1 MRVFPWL
8 LTLALAVECLA
19 GSLLARLVM
28 RSLADEQRAP
38 PMFTSWFFGHPTWW
52 LLVPIPWVI
61 CALVLSRRPPP
72 PAVGA
77 VLIFAGIVA
86 VVAAFLLGVMAIAGI
101 LPLLTFKA

>member
-19 GSLLARLVM
+19 GSLLARFVM

-38 PMFTSWFFGHPTWW
+38 PMFTSWFFGHPSWW

-61 CALVLSRRPPP
+61 SALILSRRPS
-72 PAVGA
+72 PAVGSGF
-77 VLIFAGIVA
+77 VFAGTVA
-86 VVAAFLLGVMAIAGI
+86 VVAAFLLGVMVIAAI